1 MFTDVHV
8 DLQSRKK
15 IQGYTVNVWFTSIL
29 WTVMKIASL
38 QAVHNVFMN
47 TFKCSGK
54 NPTDRSIS
62 FCWTKKKLLIWTLAY
77 ITEEEKKV
85 EKHTRSVTIGSSAH
99 NLINIESSHQFDWIT
114 STQLV
119 QLVRIWLCTMMGW

>member
-15 IQGYTVNVWFTSIL
+15 IQGYTVNVWFASIL

-54 NPTDRSIS
+54 NTTDRSIP

-77 ITEEEKKV
+77 ITEEQKKV

-99 NLINIESSHQFDWIT
+99 DHDSKLT
-114 STQLV
+114 SLWLNYLNTVGTVGTYLV
-119 QLVRIWLCTMMGW
+119 VHNDGMVK